1 MNYPGLGKGYSM
13 DKAKLIIALL
23 IAIVTVIV
31 VLQNTEAVETRLLF
45 VTVTMPRVLMLF
57 LMLVIGFILG
67 IITSLSRTRKN
78 KTVPGKEA

>member
-1 MNYPGLGKGYSM
+1 M

-67 IITSLSRTRKN
+67 IITALSRTRKN
-78 KTVPGKEA
+78 KTASSKEA